1 MADFFQTYFID
12 PIIHQADNAPYNIYN
27 TTAYAVIA
35 LVAVFLIYRG
45 LKKAGF
51 RFNQAFFEAII
62 PYVIFG
68 GIFRVLEDAHAVPRI
83 VNVGGIELY
92 PFVTPLVYVF
102 IFLVLAVTAAMAWL
116 ATKNK
121 DKTLNRDKML
131 NVVQKAGILYAAASL
146 LVLVPLFKN
155 WPYALGMLALAGIA
169 WGAYRVWVQHR
180 GLPQNRLL
188 SWMVFGQVLD
198 GSATFIGLTF
208 AGYSEQHVVG
218 NFLIDTGGPALFW
231 LVKVGFAIAAAEA
244 LRKEPNENARNF
256 VALLITIFGLA
267 PGLRDLIRIL
277 AGV

>member
-12 PIIHQADNAPYNIYN
+12 PIIHQADNAPYNVYN

-35 LVAVFLIYRG
+35 LVAVYLIYRG

-51 RFNQAFFEAII
+51 SFNQAFFEAII

-83 VNVGGIELY
+83 VNIGGIELY

-102 IFLVLAVTAAMAWL
+102 IFLVLSVTSVVAWF
-116 ATKNK
+116 ATKNR
-121 DKTLNRDKML
+121 DKTLAYVK
-131 NVVQKAGILYAAASL
+131 KAGFLYAALSL

-155 WPYALGMLALAGIA
+155 WMFAIGMLALAGVA
-169 WGAYRVWVQHR
+169 WGAYRPWVQKR
-180 GLPQNRLL
+180 GLPQNRML

-231 LVKVGFAIAAAEA
+231 LVKVAFAIAAAEA